1 MRAANYRVAE
11 VKGRIREGDLTILGV
26 QTPRRDVQK
35 LIGLASAVDER
46 CDFIVHD
53 IRLADFA
60 TCGAAKA
67 DERPRFQLFPLGL
80 TQPSKGDPS

>member
-46 CDFIVHD
+46 CEFIVHD

-67 DERPRFQLFPLGL
+67 DERPRFQLLPLGL